1 MIKLIRYS
9 FSAIFA
15 LACLTLITGCS
26 DKEKIQALERVIEE
40 QKKAI
45 EQEKVEAAKKEVRDE
60 IFIRKREIENATNEA
75 KRRAAENN
83 NIRENEIRLRKVH
96 LDSMK
101 RLNEAEQVLKS
112 LRGE

>member
-1 MIKLIRYS
+1 MIF
-9 FSAIFA
+9 FS
-15 LACLTLITGCS
+15 LLSGCS
-26 DKEKIQALERVIEE
+26 DKEKIAALERVIEE

-75 KRRAAENN
+75 KRRADETN

-112 LRGE
+112 LRGQ